1 MNYLLEMQ
9 KPPSTTPST
18 SPARDLSLAPHPQ
31 IRRRDVLRGG
41 ALLAAY
47 SSLGAHALPLR
58 STTSVETVRD
68 RLWLWGHYEGSH
80 NEGWNLPAK
89 SRITPVEAAYYMSLP
104 NVVLV
109 RYEGKPEMPFD
120 LYAVPFRA
128 LHQVIWSVVGAGGK
142 TTDSER
148 EATLKMAEENENFRG
163 VIMDDFFAEP
173 KNGPPAALSIENLV
187 QLQRQLKSGKKKL
200 DLWVTLY
207 MHQLD
212 NPIAEYLKYCDVLT
226 LWTWKANDLSNLTEN
241 IKKAENLS
249 PGTRRVLG
257 CYMWDYG
264 NKQPMPLTAMQ
275 QQCEQGLE
283 WLRQGRIEGMIFL
296 ASCICDLNLEAVE
309 WTRKWIQKVEAQ
321 PLTRPKRVSGTTGL

>member
-1 MNYLLEMQ
+1 MNYLREMQ
-9 KPPSTTPST
+9 KLCSSHPPTIPAT
-18 SPARDLSLAPHPQ
+18 SRSLAANPE
-31 IRRRDVLRGG
+31 IRRRDLLLGG

-47 SSLGAHALPLR
+47 TSLGGEALPRR
-58 STTSVETVRD
+58 SAISGHTVRD

-80 NEGWNLPAK
+80 NDGWNLPAK

-104 NVVLV
+104 NVVMV
-109 RYEGKPEMPFD
+109 RYDGKPEMPFD
-120 LYAVPFRA
+120 RYAFPFRA

-142 TTDSER
+142 TSDSER
-148 EATLKMAEENENFRG
+148 EATLKLAQENENFHG

-173 KNGPPAALSIENLV
+173 KNGPPAAISIEDLV
-187 QLQRQLKSGKKKL
+187 QLQKQLKSGKKKL

-241 IKKAENLS
+241 LKKAEDLS

-275 QQCEQGLE
+275 QQCEQGIE
-283 WLRQGRIEGMIFL
+283 WLRQGRIQGMIFL
-296 ASCICDLNLEAVE
+296 ASCICDLDLEAVE
-309 WTRKWIQKVEAQ
+309 WTRTWIQKVGAQ
-321 PLTRPKRVSGTTGL
+321 PLSRHKRVSGTSGL